1 MENFITMEK
10 RCWSFYLVFAVIYR
24 EALCRMPCT
33 ELLRAVDPSPTPPRD
48 HNFKSLTVLVIHST
62 ELHWEGS
69 IQQWRRKM
77 AAFKEVRC
85 LLEANYNACPL
96 LLEIDNSNEQ
106 FAARWPSKSE
116 ASQSRAHFKCHR
128 VEDWAHSLLMAV
140 SPSLYCWDSSVVLLP
155 LPFR

>member
-33 ELLRAVDPSPTPPRD
+33 ELLRVVDPHPRAPGIMT
-48 HNFKSLTVLVIHST
+48 LRVWQCL
-62 ELHWEGS
+62 LS
-69 IQQWRRKM
+69 IQQR
-77 AAFKEVRC
+77 V
-85 LLEANYNACPL
+85 P
-96 LLEIDNSNEQ
+96 SNNDEGK
-106 FAARWPSKSE
+106 WLPSKRSVVYWRQTTTPVLCCWRLII
-116 ASQSRAHFKCHR
+116 ATNNLLPGDQVRVKLHRAGR
-128 VEDWAHSLLMAV
+128 TSNVTEDWAHSLLMAV